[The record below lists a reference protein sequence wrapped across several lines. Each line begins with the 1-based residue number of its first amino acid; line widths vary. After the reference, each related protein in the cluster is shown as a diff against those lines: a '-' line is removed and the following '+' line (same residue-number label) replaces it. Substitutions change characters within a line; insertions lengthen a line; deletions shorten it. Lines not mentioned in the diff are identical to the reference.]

1 MKESAPLQMKRIAA
15 LAILLLAS
23 CATIPNSAEDRAAAV
38 RAALRDLGSG
48 ETIRTLVIKGPE
60 LRAALAGKV
69 AVISEADVPQTET
82 ESLPRGYAKLLSID
96 IAGNHGTMRLLAGPV
111 PKASAGEMQLACGT
125 TYTFA
130 LDRDENGWR
139 ATITGVAVC

>member
-1 MKESAPLQMKRIAA
+1 MKRIAA
-15 LAILLLAS
+15 IAILLLAS

-38 RAALRDLGSG
+38 RAALRDLGAG
-48 ETIRTLVIKGPE
+48 ETIRTLVINGPE
-60 LRAALAGKV
+60 LRAALAGKLPV
-69 AVISEADVPQTET
+69 VSDADVPQTET
-82 ESLPRGYAKLLSID
+82 ESLPRGYARVMMID
-96 IAGNHGTMRLLAGPV
+96 IAGNHGTMRLLVGPV
-111 PKASAGEMQLACGT
+111 PKAAEGEMQLACGT